1 MKQNQRMPEPL
12 FIYGT
17 LHPNRAPAEIAPTVA
32 LLRPL
37 GSATLRGRLLN
48 LGPYP
53 GLLLPGEE
61 LIQGELFALPE
72 DRQLRARVWQELD
85 AYEDFRP
92 TAPETSLFIRV
103 LALVNLPNGET
114 EKAWVYLF
122 NQPFER
128 PS

>member
-1 MKQNQRMPEPL
+1 MPEPL

-17 LHPNRAPAEIAPTVA
+17 LHPDRAPAEIAPTVA

-37 GSATLRGRLLN
+37 GPATLRGQLMN

-61 LIQGELFALPE
+61 IIHGELFALPE
-72 DRQLRARVWQELD
+72 ERQLRAHTWQALD

-92 TAPETSLFIRV
+92 ASPETSLFTRV
-103 LALVNLPNGET
+103 LTRVALPDGET
-114 EKAWVYLF
+114 RQAWVYIF
-122 NQPFER
+122 NQPVGQ
-128 PS
+128 PA